1 MTYELGHRFIQK
13 WKQLPGYER
22 NQLIG
27 ELSDL
32 VTLLSTD
39 QLPAK
44 PKHAAT
50 ISETQESLF
59 EDLPDT
65 SAWLAPTQAEPI
77 YEQNAAAS
85 QSLSPVATQDPVEA
99 AHTPEPTSSTDIDD
113 EYEPNLINPVM
124 GSSNQ
129 DREETLYHISSD
141 LNSQMM
147 PSIADLEAIEWGDD
161 EEQVIDEAF
170 FNSQSTTTDPTLRLQ
185 VEQIV
190 DQWWLVEREK
200 LVEYVLQS
208 FIKN

>member
-39 QLPAK
+39 QLPTK
-44 PKHAAT
+44 PKHAAA

-65 SAWLAPTQAEPI
+65 SAWLAPTQAEPTF
-77 YEQNAAAS
+77 EQNAAAS
-85 QSLSPVATQDPVEA
+85 QPQSPVEA
-99 AHTPEPTSSTDIDD
+99 THAREASHSTDLDD
-113 EYEPNLINPVM
+113 EFEPHLISPAM
-124 GSSNQ
+124 SSSDG
-129 DREETLYHISSD
+129 DREEMPYHISSD
-141 LNSQMM
+141 LNAQMM
-147 PSIADLEAIEWGDD
+147 PGIADLEAIEWGDEP
-161 EEQVIDEAF
+161 EEQLIDEAF
-170 FNSQSTTTDPTLRLQ
+170 FNSASATTDTALRLQ

-200 LVEYVLQS
+200 LVREVLVKINQS
-208 FIKN
+208 